1 MNAFRRLRAVPQR
14 LPVRWRLALGVAV
27 VAVLVFALVDV
38 AVYRR
43 TEGHLVQALDD
54 SLQEEAGEMVP
65 LITVGRP
72 VADLAPLV
80 HDDDTA
86 GVLLLQAFDREGRLL
101 GATPNA
107 RGRDLLVG
115 GREDVTG
122 EPGFV
127 VVDGIG
133 RVRLLAFDATI
144 DGEGY
149 TLVSAVSFARTAD
162 TLASVKRRLLAW
174 TLLGGLV
181 TAALAYVLAAAALRP
196 VDRMRRRALEIRASS
211 PGVRLPLPEADD
223 EVRRLGETL
232 NHTLD
237 DLEASAERRR
247 VFVAHAS
254 HELRTPLTRLRTNL
268 ELAGRPQ
275 RTTDELRTAIAD
287 AAADTEE
294 LIALAE
300 ALLDLSRLEA
310 DPARAVPP
318 PVDVS
323 DVVREVTDATL
334 GLTASVPGPAW
345 ARIERDAL
353 RRSLANILTN
363 AEVHGGP
370 PIDIEV
376 AADVE
381 WVTIV
386 VWDHG
391 PGVPEDLE
399 AAVFEPFTR
408 AVVAADRPGAGMGL
422 AIVAT
427 IVERNGGVCSV
438 QRDRD
443 RFGVRIALPAAPGP
457 AEAGRQTRRRKAAT
471 GSGKPLTSTAGS
483 RSTAS
488 GPATSASRASSR
500 TSPGSPTVT
509 SRAARLTTEP

>member
-1 MNAFRRLRAVPQR
+1 M
-14 LPVRWRLALGVAV
+14 
-27 VAVLVFALVDV
+27 
-38 AVYRR
+38 
-43 TEGHLVQALDD
+43 
-54 SLQEEAGEMVP
+54 
-65 LITVGRP
+65 
-72 VADLAPLV
+72 
-80 HDDDTA
+80 
-86 GVLLLQAFDREGRLL
+86 
-101 GATPNA
+101 
-107 RGRDLLVG
+107 
-115 GREDVTG
+115 
-122 EPGFV
+122 
-127 VVDGIG
+127 
-133 RVRLLAFDATI
+133 
-144 DGEGY
+144 
-149 TLVSAVSFARTAD
+149 
-162 TLASVKRRLLAW
+162 
-174 TLLGGLV
+174 
-181 TAALAYVLAAAALRP
+181 
-196 VDRMRRRALEIRASS
+196 
-211 PGVRLPLPEADD
+211 
-223 EVRRLGETL
+223 
-232 NHTLD
+232 
-237 DLEASAERRR
+237 
-247 VFVAHAS
+247 
-254 HELRTPLTRLRTNL
+254 
-268 ELAGRPQ
+268 
-275 RTTDELRTAIAD
+275 
-287 AAADTEE
+287 
-294 LIALAE
+294 
-300 ALLDLSRLEA
+300 
-310 DPARAVPP
+310 
-318 PVDVS
+318 S
-323 DVVREVTDATL
+323 DVVREVADATL

-457 AEAGRQTRRRKAAT
+457 AEAGRQARRRKAAT